1 MQAIDITG
9 QKFNRLTAVGQIWSD
24 QHGKRQWVFR
34 CDCGKEVIAVGTLVK
49 RGAVKS
55 CGCLRAENARSNGRH
70 SEGPPKKHGK
80 AGTHVFAVWKT
91 MRQRCNNP
99 RSKDYSLYGGR
110 GISVCERWDSFEN
123 FIADMGPRPDGYTIE
138 RINNDG
144 NYSPDNCKWA
154 SQAEQANN
162 RRARGTTKKGL
173 TDGIRP

>member
-1 MQAIDITG
+1 
-9 QKFNRLTAVGQIWSD
+9 
-24 QHGKRQWVFR
+24 
-34 CDCGKEVIAVGTLVK
+34 
-49 RGAVKS
+49 
-55 CGCLRAENARSNGRH
+55 
-70 SEGPPKKHGK
+70 
-80 AGTHVFAVWKT
+80 

-110 GISVCERWDSFEN
+110 GIQVCERWDSFES

-154 SQAEQANN
+154 SQTEQANN
-162 RRARGTTKKGL
+162 RRTRGTTKKGL